1 MPRRRALAL
10 LCSVPIAALPAIA
23 LAPHAQAASSSVV
36 IAQAFGGGGNS
47 GAPYV
52 SDFVELYNRS
62 GAAVDLTGWKL
73 QYWSAAGTTATST
86 ALSGS
91 IDTGHHYLIKEADG
105 SNTAAPAL
113 PTPDATGTIAMS
125 ATAGRVAI
133 VDANGTTIDL
143 LGYGSTASVSET
155 APAPAP
161 SNTLADVRTSS
172 CTDTDNNATD
182 FVTAAPA
189 PNNSASAIGQCGT
202 TGGGGGTT
210 PPPPPTGQDATIEQI
225 QGAAHRSPLEGKAV
239 KNVTGVV
246 TATSKTGYW
255 IQSTTP
261 DDDPATSEGLF
272 VFTKSAPSAK
282 VGDAVTAAGTVSEYR
297 PGGSSGTANL
307 TTTELT
313 NPTTT
318 VTSSGNPL
326 PAPVVIGKDRIAPQQ
341 TVKDG
346 DPGDI
351 ETAGT
356 FDPTK
361 SAIDFDE
368 SLEGMRV
375 ELDDAVAV
383 GPTNASYGE
392 TPVIP
397 GQNVTATRSA
407 RGGVVYGGY
416 DQPNAMRLIL
426 DDSLLPSGAVPTA
439 NVGDVYE
446 GSTIGVLDY
455 TFGNFHLLATS
466 AGTVKSAG
474 LQRETTSAQSKGQVA
489 VATFNVENLAPSD
502 PQTKFDRLAGQIVGN
517 LKAPDIV
524 ALEEIQDNSGA
535 TDDGTVDST
544 DTITKLIAAIKA
556 AGGPSYQARWI
567 NPTNDTDGGQPGGNI
582 RQVFIFRTDRG
593 VSFTDIPGGDATT
606 ATSVVGKG
614 WSTKLSASP
623 GRIDPTNGAWTTSRK
638 PLVGQFS
645 YKGQKLFVIAN
656 HFNSKGGDDPLF
668 GRFQQ
673 PLRSSETQRHNQATA
688 VRGFVDSLLK
698 ADPLAKVIV
707 LGDLNDFEFSQT
719 ADILVG
725 SGRTALTDLP
735 RTLPANERYTY
746 DYEGNSQVLDHILI
760 SKGLQIPLPF
770 SGPAY
775 RYDVVHTNA
784 EFSDQDSDHDPQVVR
799 LQLWPSWLG

>member
-1 MPRRRALAL
+1 MPRRRVLAL
-10 LCSVPIAALPAIA
+10 ICALPVAGFPALA
-23 LAPHAQAASSSVV
+23 LAPHAQAASSTVV
-36 IAQAFGGGGNS
+36 IAQAYGGGGNS
-47 GAPYV
+47 GAPYTA
-52 SDFVELYNRS
+52 DFVELYNRS
-62 GAAVDLTGWKL
+62 GTPIDLSGWTL
-73 QYWSAAGTTATST
+73 QYWSATGSTPSST

-91 IDTGHHYLIKEADG
+91 IDAAHHYLVKEADG
-105 SNTAAPAL
+105 SNTSAAPL
-113 PTPDATGTIAMS
+113 PTPDATGTTAMS
-125 ATAGRVAI
+125 ATAGRVAL
-133 VDANGTTIDL
+133 VDASGTTIDL
-143 LGYGSTASVSET
+143 VGYGATAAVSEG

-161 SNTLADVRTSS
+161 SNTTSVTRTSG
-172 CTDTDNNATD
+172 CTDTDQNSTD
-182 FVTAAPA
+182 FVAVAPA
-189 PNNSASAIGQCGT
+189 PNNSGSGVGVCGT
-202 TGGGGGTT
+202 AGGGTT
-210 PPPPPTGQDATIEQI
+210 PPPTPVGDPATIEQI
-225 QGAAHRSPLEGKAV
+225 QGAAHLSPLQGKSV
-239 KNVTGVV
+239 KDVKGVV
-246 TATSKTGYW
+246 TAVSTTGYW
-255 IQSTTP
+255 LQSTTP

-272 VFTKSAPSAK
+272 VFTKSAPTAK

-297 PGGSSGTANL
+297 PGGGNNL

-313 NPTTT
+313 SPITQ

-341 TVKDG
+341 TVKAG
-346 DPGDI
+346 DPGNI

-383 GPTNASYGE
+383 GPTNTNYGE
-392 TPVIP
+392 TPIVP

-407 RGGVVYGGY
+407 HGGVVYGGY

-426 DDSLLPSGAVPTA
+426 DDSLLPAGAVPTA
-439 NVGDVYE
+439 NVGDVYR
-446 GSTIGVLDY
+446 GATVGVLDY
-455 TFGNFHLLATS
+455 SFGNFHLMATG
-466 AGTVKSAG
+466 AGSLDSAG
-474 LQRETTSAQSKGQVA
+474 LQRETTTAAGKGQVA

-544 DTITKLIAAIKA
+544 QTVGKLISAITA
-556 AGGPSYQARWI
+556 AGGPVYQARWI

-593 VSFTDIPGGDATT
+593 VSFTDIPGGDATSST
-606 ATSVVGKG
+606 TVTGRLFA
-614 WSTKLSASP
+614 TKLSASP
-623 GRIDPTNGAWTTSRK
+623 GRIDPGNAAWDDSRK

-645 YKGQKLFVIAN
+645 YRGQKLFVIAN

-668 GRFQQ
+668 GRIQ
-673 PLRSSETQRHNQATA
+673 PPVRTSETQRHEQATA
-688 VRGFVDSLLK
+688 VRSFVDTLLK
-698 ADPLAKVIV
+698 ADPLAKVVV

-719 ADILVG
+719 ADILSG
-725 SGRTALTDLP
+725 SGWSALNDLP
-735 RTLPANERYTY
+735 RTLPADQRYTY

-775 RYDVVHTNA
+775 RYDIVHTNA

-799 LQLWPSWLG
+799 LQMWPSWLG